1 MQRPICKLVSWWHS
15 AAKLTIRS
23 LLKTQWYVRTRLQY
37 CTLRSVCCTTMF
49 ARRGY
54 QLQLGV
60 CLSITSWC
68 SIETVG
74 WIELVL
80 EHRGFLLP
88 ILHGIVMKFRCL
100 QKSGQLYLDSN
111 FVLNS
116 GLRKFRHGISIVETC
131 WQLSSTKVGAQS
143 VINWT
148 VVGQQSW
155 QYLRQSTATLS
166 HWSSTSVYSTMP
178 SRGMCDSWYLFSAA
192 VTFFV
197 SSI

>member
-1 MQRPICKLVSWWHS
+1 MVTLSGQINNKVVVKDSVIRQNSTAILHFAKCLLHYDVCAGTSCSSVYVS
-15 AAKLTIRS
+15 
-23 LLKTQWYVRTRLQY
+23 
-37 CTLRSVCCTTMF
+37 
-49 ARRGY
+49 
-54 QLQLGV
+54 V

-74 WIELVL
+74 RIELVL
-80 EHRGFLLP
+80 GHRGFLLP